1 MIEIAEVKD
10 MSGVLLEEQY
20 RRIGDNLRKYRL
32 LKGMTQEELAEGLCS
47 VSQLSKLEN
56 GKTLLKRSLLKQMAN
71 RLGVTIERIETSDAL
86 LEEISESL
94 QLARDAHIAGYGQKS
109 LELVDRVIEQ
119 SRDFAYKELMI
130 DGLLLKCRVLINLS
144 RFEEVIELVEQAFAD
159 AVPQDAVHRM
169 LFLIEIGTAH
179 EMNGNKAA
187 AHDYY
192 YQADEVAEAGEGNLE
207 TRLRVYFNLGR
218 CHHSMH
224 NDRTALRFVAK
235 AERIATELSKH
246 LWRIR
251 STYMKA
257 TFLGEVGETEQ
268 AERVFL
274 SALKEAEDNN
284 LLLDVGIINNNMGSM
299 YQHIGELGQA
309 AAHFQRAKQ
318 VYELLDARRYLCTT
332 LIHLAELAV
341 ADDDLMQAVALAEQV
356 FEITRSLEANTYTAE
371 AQAWRLFG
379 VVERAKGNFA
389 GDIEHLER
397 TLALY
402 DCHHAVIEAYET
414 AKEIAE
420 ALYANGHPGALD
432 MYRRAVEYNEKSIKL
447 RR

>member
-1 MIEIAEVKD
+1 

-47 VSQLSKLEN
+47 VSQLSKVEN

-86 LEEISESL
+86 LEEIGETL
-94 QLARDAHIAGYGQKS
+94 QLARDAQTAGYHQKS
-109 LELVDRVIEQ
+109 LELVNRVIEQ
-119 SRDFAYKELMI
+119 SRDFDYKDLMVE
-130 DGLLLKCRVLINLS
+130 GLLHKCRVLINLS
-144 RFEEVIELVEQAFAD
+144 RLEEVIELVERVLAD
-159 AVPQDAVHRM
+159 EVPQDAANRM

-192 YQADEVAEAGEGNLE
+192 YQADEAAEAGEGNLD
-207 TRLRVYFNLGR
+207 TRLRVYYNLGR

-224 NDRTALRFVAK
+224 NHRTALRYVEK

-257 TFLGEVGETEQ
+257 TFLVNIGETDQ

-274 SALKEAEDNN
+274 GALKEAEDNS
-284 LLLDVGIINNNMGSM
+284 LLIDVGIINNNMGHM
-299 YQHIGELGQA
+299 YQKMGELGQA
-309 AAHFQRAKQ
+309 AAHYHRAKQ

-332 LIHLAELAV
+332 LVHLGELAL
-341 ADDDLMQAVALAEQV
+341 ADDDLDQAIAWAEQV
-356 FEITRSLEANTYTAE
+356 FATARTLEFNTYTAE
-371 AQAWRLFG
+371 AKAWRLLG
-379 VVERAKGNFA
+379 LVEQAKGNVD
-389 GDIEHLER
+389 GCIEHLER
-397 TLALY
+397 TLTVY
-402 DCHHAVIEAYET
+402 DRHQAVIEAYET

-420 ALYANGHPGALD
+420 ILYANGHPGALE
-432 MYRRAVEYNEKSIKL
+432 MYRRAVAYNEKSLKL